1 MGMQTSVSRR
11 GFVAGAAVGAAGL
24 GIAPNITPAYAQD
37 EPAGQSD
44 TAQVLNEQD
53 YSYTTNSITD
63 FTKTQL
69 FSDWKLGPIELHH
82 RMVKSAAFQLAF
94 FNANPDEYFA
104 YYERMAKG
112 GVEMIWIEDFANFW
126 DMTASPL
133 KQDYDAYDV
142 KGLVAALH
150 ADGAYVGYQFDTMGA
165 PIGPLD
171 YTEPFIG
178 NYSTEEIQSWQ
189 QVVVDLAKRLQA
201 DGFDAIEL
209 NMAANNMG
217 QSFLSRTRNNRDDE
231 YGPRAWR
238 TALVGL
244 SRPSMPSRRHAD
256 PTSWCRHSSTPLRA
270 TTRTWATTASS
281 LQSRS
286 PRPSP
291 RSWKKPAPTRCMY
304 ASGLPSRTSPSS
316 PATCTSAQ
324 TAWKA

>member
-24 GIAPNITPAYAQD
+24 GIAPSIAPAYAQD
-37 EPAGQSD
+37 EPASQSE
-44 TAQVLNEQD
+44 TTQVLNEQD

-150 ADGAYVGYQFDTMGA
+150 ADGAHVGYQFDTMGA

-231 YGPRAWR
+231 YGPQSLENR
-238 TALVGL
+238 TRWAVETI
-244 SRPSMPSRRHAD
+244 HAIKEACGPD
-256 PTSWCRHSSTPLRA
+256 FVV
-270 TTRTWATTASS
+270 
-281 LQSRS
+281 
-286 PRPSP
+286 
-291 RSWKKPAPTRCMY
+291 
-304 ASGLPSRTSPSS
+304 
-316 PATCTSAQ
+316 
-324 TAWKA
+324 